1 MGDSSEVGIRV
12 SGYGSLE
19 RNECE
24 KAKECEGVK
33 KRTRAQRRGR
43 KGKYARAFVALG
55 LQRYP
60 ENGKDHEGG

>member
-24 KAKECEGVK
+24 KSKECEGVK
-33 KRTRAQRRGR
+33 KQTRAQRRGR
-43 KGKYARAFVALG
+43 KGKYT
-55 LQRYP
+55 
-60 ENGKDHEGG
+60 